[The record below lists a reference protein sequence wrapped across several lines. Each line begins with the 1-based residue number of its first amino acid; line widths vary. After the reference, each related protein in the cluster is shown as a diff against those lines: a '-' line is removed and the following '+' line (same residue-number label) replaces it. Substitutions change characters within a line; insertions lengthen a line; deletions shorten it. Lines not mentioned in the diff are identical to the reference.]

1 MTNVTNRKYQ
11 ETLTSVMDAKAEY
24 TDMFYSYYENYT
36 YEYGDEYMYPGYKF
50 ERPVYLYV
58 WETLVIL
65 CFIQNIIV
73 LSVFMR
79 RKMRNPTNNVLSAI
93 AVSDSLTGLV
103 TLPTYIMVYQT
114 LDPFI
119 ANNYEY
125 EFGNQTT
132 LQPTHPPV
140 DGYVLTK
147 SLCRGFMFSK
157 DVLSKSFHTIS
168 IFLTLFLEIQKY
180 VSMAYPYKY
189 ETCFNRFKVANIYC
203 VLTYLLCPL
212 LYVFHLVREKAED
225 GLCQWEIPVA
235 ECAKD
240 CIYLWVAFVVRHLI
254 PSVTLLTFTI
264 LFMYQLKKGEDTFKR
279 VDSNSSQYSR
289 RVSENRRICIV
300 VTTVVAVRLV
310 PEIPYCILLLYN
322 SVDLT
327 FHMGKGMDI
336 KTNRIIHMT
345 YELCLIITFLA
356 NFYIYIIVNKT
367 FRKHLY
373 HTILL
378 PLRTKL
384 CHTLSHKRLR
394 SSMISSRKSSV
405 TKKYSITPG
414 EMMELKAFQ
423 TDTLGKIV
431 KK

>member
-1 MTNVTNRKYQ
+1 M
-11 ETLTSVMDAKAEY
+11 
-24 TDMFYSYYENYT
+24 
-36 YEYGDEYMYPGYKF
+36 DEYMYPGYTF

-58 WETLVIL
+58 WETLVVL
-65 CFIQNIIV
+65 CCVQNILV
-73 LSVFMR
+73 LSVFMH

-93 AVSDSLTGLV
+93 AVSDCLTGLV
-103 TLPTYIMVYQT
+103 TLPAYIMVYQEFD
-114 LDPFI
+114 LFI

-125 EFGNQTT
+125 GYGNQTT
-132 LQPTHPPV
+132 LQPPTHPPV

-189 ETCFNRFKVANIYC
+189 ETCFNRLKVVNIYC
-203 VLTYLLCPL
+203 VLTYLMCPL

-225 GLCQWEIPVA
+225 GLCQWEIPVT

-240 CIYLWVAFVVRHLI
+240 CIYLWVAFVVRHFI

-264 LFMYQLKKGEDTFKR
+264 LFMYQLKKGEESFKR

-310 PEIPYCILLLYN
+310 PEIPYCMLLLYN

-327 FHMGKGMDI
+327 FNMGKGIDI
-336 KTNRIIHMT
+336 ETNRIIHMT
-345 YELCLIITFLA
+345 FELCLIITFLA

-373 HTILL
+373 HTIFL

-384 CHTLSHKRLR
+384 YHTLSHKRLPF
-394 SSMISSRKSSV
+394 STLTNRKASAVKKTSV
-405 TKKYSITPG
+405 TPG
-414 EMMELKAFQ
+414 EKIEFKTIQ
-423 TDTLGKIV
+423 TEGLCKTIK
-431 KK
+431 